1 MLTRFVVQRR
11 ETFARGYEFPV
22 TGAYE
27 KIVGKIYGEVDPKNP
42 LNKVIVNL
50 DRAPRNRRGNVEY
63 WSDFCILKPVDMARG
78 NGKIFYDAPNRGS
91 KRIVSFLNDAP
102 ATNDPS
108 TLEDAGN
115 GFLMR
120 QGYTIVWCGWQGDLL
135 SEENWL
141 VMGVPVATQDG
152 KEIVRQVRTE
162 IVVEKKRIK
171 SRPLSGDERV
181 KSYEAASR
189 DKSEA
194 SLTVREKSYG
204 TRIPVSISE
213 WEFASCV
220 KDSRTGKET
229 IKPSTKNLYL
239 RSGFKPGHIYEF
251 IYLAKNPLVLGL
263 GFAVVRDLVSFL
275 RYEMKD
281 ARGKPNPLAT
291 ANQAVSPPLYLP
303 PSRGENKRGGNKI
316 TGIRYSYG
324 WGRSQSGRFLRD
336 FVYHGFNEDES
347 GRKVFDAIA
356 PHVAGGGRLFLNYEF
371 ARPVTSSQQHTN
383 QLEPELFPHAYNILK
398 DAQTGRR
405 DGILKQ
411 PKTDPYV
418 FHTQTST
425 EYWQKRGC
433 LAHTDGK
440 GRDVT
445 PPDRVRI
452 YVIASAQ
459 HNSPFGSEP
468 VKDDTQQLVNPLPA
482 GDALRALM
490 IAMDLW
496 VTQGVSPPPS
506 QYPRVADGTLVRP
519 DRKSTS
525 FPKIPAVR
533 YRGLHNRQ
541 LFLDYGPHIMRGR
554 MDIHP
559 PRQIGNGA
567 YTILVPKVDRD
578 GNDVA
583 GIRLPVVQVPIG
595 TYTGWNL
602 QPRRLA
608 EDELSGLLGSFIP
621 FAKTK
626 AERSKLGDP
635 RLSVKERY
643 KNHSNYVKKVSR
655 AARILVDQRYL
666 LPDDAERMINEANKR
681 RVP

>member
-1 MLTRFVVQRR
+1 MPVVVMITRFVIQRR
-11 ETFARGYEFPV
+11 ERFAGGYEFPV

-27 KIVGKIYGEVDPKNP
+27 KLVGKVYGEVDPRNR
-42 LNKVIVNL
+42 LDRVIVNL
-50 DRAPRNRRGNVEY
+50 DKAPRNRRGRVEY

-78 NGKIFYDAPNRGS
+78 NGKIFFDAPNRGS

-120 QGYTIVWCGWQGDLL
+120 QGYTVVWCGWQGDLMPQ
-135 SEENWL
+135 ENWL
-141 VMGVPVATQDG
+141 VMKVPVATHNG

-162 IVVEKKRIK
+162 IVVEKKGIK
-171 SRPLSGDERV
+171 SQPLSGDERV

-189 DKSEA
+189 DKTQA
-194 SLTVREKSYG
+194 LLTVREKSYG
-204 TRIPVSISE
+204 QRIPIPTSE
-213 WEFASCV
+213 WEFASCL
-220 KDSRTGKET
+220 KDSRTDRET
-229 IKPSTKNLYL
+229 INPSSEELYL
-239 RSGFKPGHIYEF
+239 RSGFTPGAIYEF
-251 IYLAKNPLVLGL
+251 IYPAKKPLVLGL

-275 RYEMKD
+275 RYQSKD
-281 ARGKPNPLAT
+281 AAGRANPLA
-291 ANQAVSPPLYLP
+291 A
-303 PSRGENKRGGNKI
+303 GNKT
-316 TGIRYSYG
+316 TGIRYAYA

-347 GRKVFDAIA
+347 HRKVFDAIA

-405 DGILKQ
+405 DGILKR

-440 GRDVT
+440 GDDVT
-445 PPDRVRI
+445 LPEKVRI

-459 HNSPFGSEP
+459 HNSPFGSEA
-468 VKDDTQQLVNPLPA
+468 VKEDTQQRVNPLPA
-482 GDALRALM
+482 GDVLRALM
-490 IAMDLW
+490 VALDLW

-506 QYPRVADGTLVRP
+506 QYPRVGDGTLVRP
-519 DRKSTS
+519 DRNSTR
-525 FPKIPAVR
+525 FPKIPGVR
-533 YRGLHNRQ
+533 YQGLHNRQ
-541 LFLDYGPHIMRGR
+541 LFLEYGPRIHRGR
-554 MDIHP
+554 MDVHP
-559 PRQIGNGA
+559 PRHLGNGA

-578 GNDVA
+578 GNDLP
-583 GIRLPVVQVPIG
+583 GIRLPALQVPIG

-608 EDELSGLLGSFIP
+608 EDEMSGLLGSFVP
-621 FAKTK
+621 FAKAK
-626 AERSKLGDP
+626 AERNKLRDP
-635 RLSVKERY
+635 RLSLKERY
-643 KNHSNYVKKVSR
+643 ENHDDYVKKVSH
-655 AARILVDQRYL
+655 AARMLVDQRYL
-666 LPDDAERMINEANKR
+666 LPDDAKRMIDEAKKR
-681 RVP
+681 RIP